1 MPAAGACCVGGIED
15 SMVENIKDCERIH
28 LFRDI
33 SREEIEKMF
42 RCSKTVERS
51 FEDGSYVFRQGET
64 PKNLFLILEGSVM
77 ISKDFASGKRD
88 VLFVVGQGDVFG
100 EMYLFADARTY
111 WYDAIAQGKVKLLEI
126 PWEFFY
132 CFCSNACEHHRMIT
146 KNMLEIQSEKNF
158 AMTRKLHLLSGTT
171 LRERIA
177 LWLNEQVDDNSAG
190 THIVRLAMNR
200 EELADYLGT
209 TRPSLSREL
218 MKMQQEQLIET
229 DRNTIKIVDRDAL
242 EALY

>member
-1 MPAAGACCVGGIED
+1 MGGIED

>member
-1 MPAAGACCVGGIED
+1 
-15 SMVENIKDCERIH
+15 MVENIKNCDRIH

-33 SREEIEKMF
+33 RKEEIEKMF
-42 RCSKTVERS
+42 RCSRTVERS
-51 FEDGSYVFRQGET
+51 FEEGDYIFRQGET
-64 PKNLFLILEGSVM
+64 PKNLFLVLEGAVM

-88 VLFVVGQGDVFG
+88 VLFMIGQGDVFG
-100 EMYLFADARTY
+100 EMFLFADAKAY
-111 WYDAIAQGKVKLLEI
+111 WYDAIAQGKVKILEI

-146 KNMLEIQSEKNF
+146 RNMLEIQSEKNF
-158 AMTRKLHLLSGTT
+158 TMTRKLHLLSGTT

-177 LWLNEQVDDNSAG
+177 LWLIEQTDG
-190 THIVRLAMNR
+190 TDTDIVRLAMNR

-218 MKMQQEQLIET
+218 MKMQQEQLIEADKNT
-229 DRNTIKIVDRDAL
+229 IRILDRNTL
-242 EALY
+242 ELLY

>member
-1 MPAAGACCVGGIED
+1 MI
-15 SMVENIKDCERIH
+15 ENIKDCGQIH

-33 SREEIEKMF
+33 SKDEIEKMF

-51 FEDGSYVFRQGET
+51 YEDGSYVFRQGET

-77 ISKDFASGKRD
+77 IAKDFASGKRD
-88 VLFVVGQGDVFG
+88 VLFVVGRGDVFG
-100 EMYLFADARTY
+100 EMFLFVDSKTY
-111 WYDAIAQGKVKLLEI
+111 WYDAITQGKVRVLEI
-126 PWEFFY
+126 PWQFFY

-146 KNMLEIQSEKNF
+146 RNMLEIQSEKNF

-171 LRERIA
+171 LRERIV
-177 LWLNEQVDDNSAG
+177 LWLMEQAAEGDEDV
-190 THIVRLAMNR
+190 IRLTMNR

-218 MKMQQEQLIET
+218 MKMQQEQLIQT
-229 DRNTIKIVDRDAL
+229 DKNTIKILDYHAL
-242 EALY
+242 ETLY

>member
-1 MPAAGACCVGGIED
+1 MIEN
-15 SMVENIKDCERIH
+15 VKDCGSIH

-33 SREEIEKMF
+33 SRDEIEKMF
-42 RCSKTVERS
+42 RCSKTVERC
-51 FEDGSYVFRQGET
+51 FEDGMYIFRQGEI
-64 PKNLFLILEGSVM
+64 PQNLFLVLEGTVM

-88 VLFVVGQGDVFG
+88 VLFMVGQGDVFG
-100 EMYLFADARTY
+100 EMFLFADTKAY
-111 WYDAIAQGKVKLLEI
+111 WYDAIAQEKVRVIQI

-146 KNMLEIQSEKNF
+146 RNMLEIQSEKNF
-158 AMTRKLHLLSGTT
+158 KMTRKLHLLSGTT

-177 LWLNEQVDDNSAG
+177 LWLLEQAAEGDVIKL
-190 THIVRLAMNR
+190 TMNR

-229 DRNTIKIVDRDAL
+229 DKYMIKIVDRVAL
-242 EALY
+242 ETLY

>member
-1 MPAAGACCVGGIED
+1 
-15 SMVENIKDCERIH
+15 MVENIKDCERIH

-218 MKMQQEQLIET
+218 MKMQQEHLIET

>member
-1 MPAAGACCVGGIED
+1 
-15 SMVENIKDCERIH
+15 MVENIRDCDRIH

-33 SREEIEKMF
+33 NKDEIEKMF

-51 FEDGSYVFRQGET
+51 FEEGSYIFRQGET
-64 PKNLFLILEGSVM
+64 PRNLFLVLEGSVM

-88 VLFVVGQGDVFG
+88 VLFMIGQGEVFG
-100 EMYLFADARTY
+100 EMFLFADAKIY
-111 WYDAIAQGKVKLLEI
+111 WYDAIAQGRVKVLEI

-146 KNMLEIQSEKNF
+146 RNMLEIQSEKNF

-177 LWLNEQVDDNSAG
+177 LWLIEQTDDGDAAG
-190 THIVRLAMNR
+190 TDLVRLSMNR

-218 MKMQQEQLIET
+218 MKMQQEQLIEA
-229 DRNTIKIVDRDAL
+229 DKNTIRIVNRDAL
-242 EALY
+242 EMLY

>member
-1 MPAAGACCVGGIED
+1 
-15 SMVENIKDCERIH
+15 MVENIKDCDRIH

-33 SREEIEKMF
+33 KKEEIEKMF
-42 RCSKTVERS
+42 RCSRTVERF
-51 FEDGSYVFRQGET
+51 FEDGNYIFRQGET
-64 PKNLFLILEGSVM
+64 PRNLFLVLEGSVM

-88 VLFVVGQGDVFG
+88 VLFMIGQGDVFG
-100 EMYLFADARTY
+100 EMFLFADAKAY
-111 WYDAIAQGKVKLLEI
+111 WYDALAQGKVRILEI

-146 KNMLEIQSEKNF
+146 RNMLEIQSEKNF
-158 AMTRKLHLLSGTT
+158 EMTRKLHLLSGTT

-177 LWLNEQVDDNSAG
+177 LWLIEQTEEDGGVTG
-190 THIVRLAMNR
+190 TDLVRLSMNR

-218 MKMQQEQLIET
+218 MKMQQEQLIEA
-229 DRNTIKIVDRDAL
+229 DKNTIRIMNR
-242 EALY
+242 EALKMLY

>member
-1 MPAAGACCVGGIED
+1 
-15 SMVENIKDCERIH
+15 MVENIKDCERIH

-42 RCSKTVERS
+42 RCSRTAERS

-100 EMYLFADARTY
+100 EMYLFADAKTY

-177 LWLNEQVDDNSAG
+177 LWLTEQADDSSAG

-200 EELADYLGT
+200 EYLADYLGT

-218 MKMQQEQLIET
+218 MKMQQEQLIEA
-229 DRNTIKIVDRDAL
+229 DKNTIKIVDRDAL

>member
-1 MPAAGACCVGGIED
+1 MI
-15 SMVENIKDCERIH
+15 ENIRDCDRIH

-33 SREEIEKMF
+33 NKDEIEKMF

-51 FEDGSYVFRQGET
+51 FEEGSYIFRQGET
-64 PKNLFLILEGSVM
+64 PRNLFLVLEGSVM

-88 VLFVVGQGDVFG
+88 VLFMIGQGEVFG
-100 EMYLFADARTY
+100 EMFLFADAKIY
-111 WYDAIAQGKVKLLEI
+111 WYDAIAQGRVKVLEI

-146 KNMLEIQSEKNF
+146 RNMLEIQSEKNF

-177 LWLNEQVDDNSAG
+177 LWLIEQTDDGDAAG
-190 THIVRLAMNR
+190 TDLVRLSMNR

-218 MKMQQEQLIET
+218 MKMQQEQLIEA
-229 DRNTIKIVDRDAL
+229 DKNTIRIVNRDAL
-242 EALY
+242 EMLY

>member
-1 MPAAGACCVGGIED
+1 
-15 SMVENIKDCERIH
+15 MVENIKDCERIH

-111 WYDAIAQGKVKLLEI
+111 WYDAIAPGKVKLLEI

-229 DRNTIKIVDRDAL
+229 DRNTIKSVDRDAL

>member
-42 RCSKTVERS
+42 RCSRTVERS

-100 EMYLFADARTY
+100 EMYLFADAKTY

-177 LWLNEQVDDNSAG
+177 LWLTEQADDSSAG

-218 MKMQQEQLIET
+218 MKMQQEQLIEA
-229 DRNTIKIVDRDAL
+229 DKNTIKIVDRDAL

>member
-1 MPAAGACCVGGIED
+1 MKGIEIC
-15 SMVENIKDCERIH
+15 MVENIKDCDRIH

-64 PKNLFLILEGSVM
+64 PRNLFLVLEGTVM

-88 VLFVVGQGDVFG
+88 VLFIVGQGDVFG
-100 EMYLFADARTY
+100 EMFLFADTKTY
-111 WYDAIAQGKVKLLEI
+111 WYDAITQGKVKVLEI
-126 PWEFFY
+126 PWQFFY

-146 KNMLEIQSEKNF
+146 RNMLEIQSEKNF
-158 AMTRKLHLLSGTT
+158 TMTRKLHLLSGTT

-177 LWLNEQVDDNSAG
+177 LWLMEQAADKD
-190 THIVRLAMNR
+190 IVKLTMNR

-218 MKMQQEQLIET
+218 MKMQQEQLIVA
-229 DRNTIKIVDRDAL
+229 DKNTIRIVDRDAL
-242 EALY
+242 ETLY